1 MTATKTTVVKPSDGA
16 SKGLGIAALIAGLLG
31 VLLGGIALARAGRG
45 KADAA

>member
-1 MTATKTTVVKPSDGA
+1 MTATKTTVVKQSSGA

-45 KADAA
+45 RGEG